1 MGKSKKKINNEW
13 LVYLLKCADT
23 SLYCGI
29 TKDLDSRIEA
39 HNTGKGAKY
48 TKGRCPV
55 ELVASSEKMPRSE
68 AMRLEIFIKKQPA
81 VHKVHALKKGKIKK

>member
-1 MGKSKKKINNEW
+1 MGKSKKNKKEW

-29 TKDLDSRIEA
+29 TKDLGSRIEA

-81 VHKVHALKKGKIKK
+81 AHKVHALKKGEAKK